1 MLGDVGDGGARLPAP
16 AQPEPQRGRRHQ
28 RRRRGGGG
36 GGGRG
41 GVCGA
46 GVAEV
51 LLVAEIILAEARVQ
65 GAVVRRLVTSV
76 KHHAVGDS

>member
-1 MLGDVGDGGARLPAP
+1 MLEDGGDGGARLPAP
-16 AQPEPQRGRRHQ
+16 GQPEQQRGRRQQ
-28 RRRRGGGG
+28 RRRRGGG

-51 LLVAEIILAEARVQ
+51 LLVAEIVLAEAGVQ
-65 GAVVRRLVTSV
+65 GAVVSVPGV
-76 KHHAVGDS
+76 KHHAVRDSW

>member
-1 MLGDVGDGGARLPAP
+1 MLGDVGDGGAPLPAP
-16 AQPEPQRGRRHQ
+16 GQPEHQRGRRQQ
-28 RRRRGGGG
+28 RRRRGGG

-51 LLVAEIILAEARVQ
+51 LLVAEIVLAEAGVQ
-65 GAVVRRLVTSV
+65 GAVVCVASI
-76 KHHAVGDS
+76 KYHAVRDSW

>member
-1 MLGDVGDGGARLPAP
+1 MLEDGGDGGARLPAP
-16 AQPEPQRGRRHQ
+16 GQPEQQRGRRQQ

-36 GGGRG
+36 GGGGG

-51 LLVAEIILAEARVQ
+51 LLVAEIVLAEAGVQ
-65 GAVVRRLVTSV
+65 GAVVSVPGV
-76 KHHAVGDS
+76 KHHAVRDS

>member
-1 MLGDVGDGGARLPAP
+1 MLGDVGDGGARLSEPT
-16 AQPEPQRGRRHQ
+16 QPEHQRGRRQQ

-36 GGGRG
+36 REGRS